1 MSHPVILITASPAL
15 ADYWA
20 DSLGLQDALRLT
32 DLAALNRQAVPADSL
47 VLLDLAGQPQA
58 SKADI
63 QQACRHCRVVAL
75 SSLPA
80 DEEGLYW
87 LQNGAVA
94 YAHAMSTGDLLQ
106 QVFDT
111 VQAGGTWVGRSIMQQ
126 LCARFGSRL
135 PSAPVSDWASKLSER
150 EAAVVDALRQGRAN
164 KEIARQLDISERTVK
179 AHLTSVFQK
188 FGVEDRLQLLLKLTG
203 G

>member
-1 MSHPVILITASPAL
+1 MSDSVILITASPAL

-20 DSLGLQDALRLT
+20 DSLGLQDAVRLA
-32 DLAALNRQAVPADSL
+32 DLAALNRHGVAADSL
-47 VLLDLAGQPQA
+47 VLVDLAQQHVEEQ
-58 SKADI
+58 DI
-63 QQACRHCRVVAL
+63 VQACRHCRVLAL
-75 SSLPA
+75 SSQPSDA
-80 DEEGLYW
+80 EGLYW
-87 LQNGAVA
+87 LQCGAVG

-106 QVFDT
+106 QMFET
-111 VQAGGTWVGRSIMQQ
+111 VAAGGTWVGRSIMQQ

-135 PSAPVSDWASKLSER
+135 PVTPASPLAAKLSER
-150 EAAVVDALRQGRAN
+150 ELAVVEALRQGKAN
-164 KEIARQLDISERTVK
+164 KEIARLLDISERTVK